1 MLPPLKDTRWD
12 SCFTAPEKIKCI
24 FFLRVFFLD
33 NIFVFLL
40 F

>member
-1 MLPPLKDTRWD
+1 MLPPLKDARWD
-12 SCFTAPEKIKCI
+12 SCFIAPEKIKFTFI
-24 FFLRVFFLD
+24 LRVFFLD